1 MTIIG
6 KSKGEDMKLS
16 IDKLKQMSVPES
28 VVAFMTA
35 HGTNHQLL
43 LKAWKVP
50 ENSAFHDDLDV
61 LILCLAY
68 EMQKREPKKAIVT
81 RIRGRIAKVR
91 QKEETFEFEHHLS
104 PSIDFLM

>member
-1 MTIIG
+1 
-6 KSKGEDMKLS
+6 MKLN
-16 IDKLKQMSVPES
+16 IDKLTKMSVPES
-28 VVAFMTA
+28 VVAFMQA

-43 LKAWKVP
+43 LKAWKDP
-50 ENSAFHDDLDV
+50 EMAVFHDDLDV

-68 EMQKREPKKAIVT
+68 EMQKVTPKKAIVT

-91 QKEETFEFEHHLS
+91 QKAETFEFEHHLS